1 MDKQKIIISNNLTAA
16 LQQALAGCPHDKLFV
31 LLDTTTERLCWPLMR
46 DLDCM
51 AGAQTITIGDTDTHK
66 TIESLG
72 QVWTALGQGG
82 ATRHSLLVNVVLPP
96 LPSSGASASSIFP
109 PPCWPWLTPR

>member
-46 DLDCM
+46 DLD
-51 AGAQTITIGDTDTHK
+51 
-66 TIESLG
+66 
-72 QVWTALGQGG
+72 
-82 ATRHSLLVNVVLPP
+82 
-96 LPSSGASASSIFP
+96 
-109 PPCWPWLTPR
+109 